1 MVGYSCNWRLC
12 GNGNGVMVCL
22 VEAPYAGSDKPE
34 KGRGVLCV
42 IKEVG
47 EVKGQ

>member
-1 MVGYSCNWRLC
+1 MV
-12 GNGNGVMVCL
+12 VCL

-42 IKEVG
+42 IEEVG

>member
-1 MVGYSCNWRLC
+1 MGYSCNWRLC

-22 VEAPYAGSDKPE
+22 VEASYAGSDKPE